1 MGKQKEDAE
10 EPQAVDSDYS
20 GRPLEG
26 ITPEELRAD
35 IARGGWGRRE
45 DDLVMVDADGN
56 EWDAFTGEK
65 LPPRKPS

>member
-20 GRPLEG
+20 GRPLEDL
-26 ITPEELRAD
+26 TPEGVRESLAS
-35 IARGGWGRRE
+35 GRVRRRDRE
-45 DDLVMVDADGN
+45 VMVDADGTR
-56 EWDAFTGEK
+56 WDALTGEK